1 VRSFSYISLLTIV
14 LLYSG
19 PLCPNARA
27 EIKVIEADSTYIMGD
42 NESKVDA
49 RRIAF
54 QEAKRK
60 ALEQAGT
67 YVESLTTVRDYQLT
81 KDEIKTYTA
90 GILMTEVM
98 SEQMRGTSE
107 RPEIYIRTKCTIDTD
122 VLTAQIDRYRKNE
135 VLEDQLKAS
144 YKENDELKKERDRLV
159 KQLAAQKDK
168 AKAEETR
175 KKLDRV
181 LDQEEANDDANRV
194 WVSLSNTF
202 ESAEE
207 KGQDVRQADLDRS
220 VVILERAVKVNPHNQ
235 RAHYLLATIYQRNG
249 NSAAAENQL
258 RIAIKQQPSNPA
270 SHMKLGMMLRE
281 SGRYQEALKEFHFVA
296 RLRPH
301 YLPVVFSVGI
311 TFKDM
316 GKCGKAV
323 QYLNR
328 FLKDKRV
335 EKYPK
340 RKEMAIRA
348 IEECGGTRPGRQ
360 RQSREG

>member
-1 VRSFSYISLLTIV
+1 VRTFSYISLLTIV

-27 EIKVIEADSTYIMGD
+27 EIKVIEADSTYLMGD

-181 LDQEEANDDANRV
+181 LSREEANDDANRV
-194 WVSLSNTF
+194 WVSLGNKL
-202 ESAEE
+202 EDGQV
-207 KGQDVRQADLDRS
+207 KGQDVQQADLDRS
-220 VVILERAVKVNPHNQ
+220 VVMLERAVKVNPQNQ
-235 RAHYLLATIYQRNG
+235 RAHYMLATIYQKNG
-249 NSAAAENQL
+249 NSTAAENQL
-258 RIAIKQQPSNPA
+258 RIAIQQQPSNPA
-270 SHMKLGMMLRE
+270 SHMKLGMLLRE
-281 SGRYQEALKEFHFVA
+281 GGRSREALKEFHFVA

-301 YLPVVFSVGI
+301 YLPAVFYVGM
-311 TFKDM
+311 TFKDLD
-316 GKCGKAV
+316 KCGKSV

-328 FLKDKRV
+328 FLKDGRV
-335 EKYPK
+335 NQYPGK
-340 RKEMAIRA
+340 KEAAIRA
-348 IEECGGTRPGRQ
+348 VEECGGARPGRQ
-360 RQSREG
+360 RQYREG